1 MADPEPDPDDRART
15 RAGRSRDDAKRETR
29 EALIAAGIAAFSAE
43 GIDAPSLDS
52 ICARA
57 GYTRGAFYVHFK
69 DRDDFLIAVMSA
81 ALANFIDAIVAS
93 GDAAMDLEKT
103 VATFVGA
110 VKSGVFPM
118 SGGVYFHQFIA
129 ACTRNESVRT
139 RYIEVLYEAARRVTA
154 TVAAGQGAGTVR
166 KDVSPENLALLLIAV
181 VGGVGGFL
189 EVKFPVGEVIDGAA
203 ADLVKLL
210 RPA

>member
-166 KDVSPENLALLLIAV
+166 KDVSAENLALLLIAV